1 MIGPSLD
8 PAVRLRARFRFL
20 GDEHRAGGKRA
31 NLVESRGWLGDI
43 AEAEIITA
51 GLPIEGRAETG
62 QGGDRL
68 DLARE
73 DELATR
79 VRVEQRLHPEAI
91 AREQEPAPAR
101 IVDREGEDAAQ
112 MLDQPLATLLVEM
125 DEDLG
130 VAAGTEQV
138 AARREQRPQHAMVV
152 DLAVEDDPDV
162 ARLIRERL
170 GAGGR
175 QIDQRQPAMDQL
187 APIVHPVTR
196 AVRTAVGEQPV
207 GALVPARRDR

>member
-1 MIGPSLD
+1 
-8 PAVRLRARFRFL
+8 
-20 GDEHRAGGKRA
+20 
-31 NLVESRGWLGDI
+31 
-43 AEAEIITA
+43 
-51 GLPIEGRAETG
+51 
-62 QGGDRL
+62 
-68 DLARE
+68 
-73 DELATR
+73 
-79 VRVEQRLHPEAI
+79 
-91 AREQEPAPAR
+91 
-101 IVDREGEDAAQ
+101 

-130 VAAGTEQV
+130 IAAGTEQV

-207 GALVPARRDR
+207 GALVPARRDRQPVRVKPSSEPAH